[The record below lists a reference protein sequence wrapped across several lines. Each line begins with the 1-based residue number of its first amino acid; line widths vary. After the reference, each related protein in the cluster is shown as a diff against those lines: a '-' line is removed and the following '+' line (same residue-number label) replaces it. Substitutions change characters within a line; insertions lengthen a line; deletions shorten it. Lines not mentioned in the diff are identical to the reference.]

1 MRKRWK
7 NWGLFILAALL
18 SVFAVPLTAFAKMGE
33 ERAAVYVQVPQDW
46 ENPCIWA
53 WDEEGN
59 NAFAAWPGE
68 GMDADSANEG
78 WYYIWIPSWAD
89 HVIINA
95 NEGNVQTGELLLEGT
110 NTWIVITDAENT
122 ELFTEQQ
129 TKGEIPEY
137 VEKFTVHVKVEESWK
152 DPCLWAWSAP
162 DGTNV
167 FEAWPGEELEQK
179 ESGWYEKKLPV
190 WVNSLI
196 VNAGG
201 GEVQTEDISIDPAD
215 LWLTVNGDGSY
226 DFSYEDPDA
235 EEVPDITVWVKAP
248 ADWDAPC
255 LWAWSAP
262 DGTNVFAAWPGEPLE
277 EDASGWLK
285 KTVPGWINSVIVNGS
300 EGSVQT
306 GDLSVDTGKDIWV
319 VVEGP
324 EDVAVSY
331 EEPGDTAD
339 ENAAAQQTAAEETQV
354 QSQAAQTQAPSA
366 EETLPAVQDN
376 GSRIPVAVLVIV
388 LAAAAVIAV
397 VLVRKKKS

>member
-18 SVFAVPLTAFAKMGE
+18 SVFAVTLTAFAQKGE

-167 FEAWPGEELEQK
+167 FEAWPGEALEQK

-235 EEVPDITVWVKAP
+235 EEVPDITVWVQAP
-248 ADWDAPC
+248 ADWDTPC

-262 DGTNVFAAWPGEPLE
+262 DGTNAFSAWPGEPLE

-319 VVEGP
+319 VVDSP

-331 EEPGDTAD
+331 EEPGDTAEKKD
-339 ENAAAQQTAAEETQV
+339 AELQTAAEESQE
-354 QSQAAQTQAPSA
+354 QPQAAPTQAPSA
-366 EETLPAVQDN
+366 EENLPAAQDT
-376 GSRIPVAVLVIV
+376 GSRIPLAVLVIV
-388 LAAAAVIAV
+388 LAAAAAAAV
-397 VLVRKKKS
+397 VLIKKKKS

>member
-18 SVFAVPLTAFAKMGE
+18 SVFAVPLTAFAQKGE

-167 FEAWPGEELEQK
+167 FEAWPGEALEQK

-235 EEVPDITVWVKAP
+235 EEVPDITVWVQAP
-248 ADWDAPC
+248 ADWDTPC

-262 DGTNVFAAWPGEPLE
+262 DGTNAFSAWPGEPLE

-319 VVEGP
+319 VVDSP

-331 EEPGDTAD
+331 EEPGDTAEKKD
-339 ENAAAQQTAAEETQV
+339 AELQTAAEESQE
-354 QSQAAQTQAPSA
+354 QPQAAPTQAPSA
-366 EETLPAVQDN
+366 EENLPAAQDT
-376 GSRIPVAVLVIV
+376 GSRIPLAVLVIV
-388 LAAAAVIAV
+388 LAAAAAAAV
-397 VLVRKKKS
+397 VLIKKKKS

>member
-262 DGTNVFAAWPGEPLE
+262 DGTNAFAAWPGEPLE

-319 VVEGP
+319 VVEGS

-376 GSRIPVAVLVIV
+376 GSRIPMAVLVIV

>member
-18 SVFAVPLTAFAKMGE
+18 SVFAVPLTAFAQKGE

-162 DGTNV
+162 DGTN
-167 FEAWPGEELEQK
+167 A
-179 ESGWYEKKLPV
+179 
-190 WVNSLI
+190 
-196 VNAGG
+196 
-201 GEVQTEDISIDPAD
+201 
-215 LWLTVNGDGSY
+215 
-226 DFSYEDPDA
+226 FS
-235 EEVPDITVWVKAP
+235 
-248 ADWDAPC
+248 
-255 LWAWSAP
+255 
-262 DGTNVFAAWPGEPLE
+262 AWPGEPLE

-319 VVEGP
+319 VVDSP

-331 EEPGDTAD
+331 EEPGDTAEKKD
-339 ENAAAQQTAAEETQV
+339 AELQTAAEESQE
-354 QSQAAQTQAPSA
+354 QPQAAPTQAPSA
-366 EETLPAVQDN
+366 EENLPAAQDT
-376 GSRIPVAVLVIV
+376 GSRIPLAVLVIV
-388 LAAAAVIAV
+388 LAAAAAAAV
-397 VLVRKKKS
+397 VLIKKKKS